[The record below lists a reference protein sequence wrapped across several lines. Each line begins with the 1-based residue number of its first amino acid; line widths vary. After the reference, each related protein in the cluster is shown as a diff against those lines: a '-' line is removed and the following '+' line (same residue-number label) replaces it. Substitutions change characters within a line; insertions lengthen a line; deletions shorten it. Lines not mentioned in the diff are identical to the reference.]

1 MFLSQQLLPTF
12 PKVFIALSKLRV
24 YNVCRGE
31 MMIIDIGSRIK
42 SLRNERKLTQSEL
55 SKVVNKMYGTNIS
68 KSMISKWE
76 NNKENPSM
84 DHVRSLANFF
94 NCSLDYLIGLDENK
108 VAETQVE
115 SLATSELKKYFDENI
130 DKLSQLPKDD
140 VEKLIKMIDIY
151 LG

>member
-1 MFLSQQLLPTF
+1 
-12 PKVFIALSKLRV
+12 
-24 YNVCRGE
+24 